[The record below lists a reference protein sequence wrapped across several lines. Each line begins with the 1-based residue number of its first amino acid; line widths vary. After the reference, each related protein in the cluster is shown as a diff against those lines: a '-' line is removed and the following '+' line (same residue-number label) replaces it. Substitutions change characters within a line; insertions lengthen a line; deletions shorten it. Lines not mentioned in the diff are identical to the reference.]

1 MGENRFLLTM
11 MVAERA
17 KQLLAGAKPLVK
29 TKSKDRVDI
38 ALQEIRAGKVYLKE
52 KKVLK
57 EENLF
62 KRVFRFRS
70 EEEEQELE
78 SNISSKAWKGVK

>member
-1 MGENRFLLTM
+1 MEENRFLLTM

-29 TKSKDRVDI
+29 TKSKSRFAI
-38 ALQEIRAGKVYLKE
+38 ALQEIKAGKIYLKKKKGLE
-52 KKVLK
+52 KECPFKVVL
-57 EENLF
+57 
-62 KRVFRFRS
+62 RFRS